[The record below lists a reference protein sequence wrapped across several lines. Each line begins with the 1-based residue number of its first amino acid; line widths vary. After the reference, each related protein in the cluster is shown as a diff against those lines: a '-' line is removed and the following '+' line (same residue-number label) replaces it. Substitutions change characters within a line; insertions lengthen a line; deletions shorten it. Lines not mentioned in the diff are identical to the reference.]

1 MEQETNFSKFGK
13 SFQEDLCHLILNDR
27 PFADQ
32 MFEVLDLNFLELKH
46 LRVFVERIR
55 RYRKKYGVHPTSNIM
70 HSIIRTGLDGEAES
84 VKVRIREYYA
94 RVLAKG
100 EIPSSSEYIK
110 DTALDFCKKQKL
122 KEALIKSVDLIKSS
136 SYDEV
141 SKVIDNALK
150 LGSDN
155 TLGYDYLADFEKR
168 FIKKCRDPIT
178 TGWAD
183 IDEIAK
189 GGLGKGE
196 LGVVVA
202 PTGAGKSMVLV
213 HLGAQALKAGKNVL
227 HYTLELA
234 DTVVA
239 GRYDSAITGVELKN
253 LAVFKEKIYDE
264 VKDIEGKLIVKEYPT
279 RSASIQTI
287 KNHID
292 KLRRREFIPD
302 MIIVDY
308 GDLIKPENSRKDEK
322 RHQLE
327 TIYEE
332 LRGLAQICECPV
344 WTASQTNRSG
354 LNAEVITMESI
365 SEAFNKCFVADFIFT
380 VSRTVEDKN
389 TNTGRIFIAKNR
401 NGPDGLVYPIFM
413 DTSNVK
419 IKVLNKSNESVN
431 DIIQKSSA
439 ESLSNLKEKYQAF
452 KKEGGKKNGIIKSN
466 TV

>member
-1 MEQETNFSKFGK
+1 MEQEKKSFSKFGK
-13 SFQEDLCHLILNDR
+13 TFQEDLCHLILNDR
-27 PFADQ
+27 TFADQ

-46 LRVFVERIR
+46 LRVFVSKIEG
-55 RYRKKYGVHPTSNIM
+55 YRKKYGVHPTSNIM
-70 HSIIRTGLDGEAES
+70 LSIIRTGLDGEPES
-84 VKVRIREYYA
+84 VKTRIREYYA
-94 RVLAKG
+94 RVLANG
-100 EIPSSSEYIK
+100 EVPQGAEFIK
-110 DTALDFCKKQKL
+110 DTSLDFCKKQKL
-122 KEALIKSVDLIKSS
+122 KEALIKSVELIKSS
-136 SYDEV
+136 SFDEV

-155 TLGYDYLADFEKR
+155 TLGYDYLADFEAR
-168 FIKKCRDPIT
+168 FVKKARDPVS
-178 TGWAD
+178 TGWRD
-183 IDEIAK
+183 IDEICK

-213 HLGAQALKAGKNVL
+213 HLGAQALKEGKNVL

-234 DTVVA
+234 DTVV
-239 GRYDSAITGVELKN
+239 GNRYDAAITGVEFKN
-253 LAVFKEKIYDE
+253 LTIFKEKIYDE
-264 VKDIEGKLIVKEYPT
+264 IREIEGKLIIKEYPT

-287 KNHID
+287 KNHIE
-292 KLRRREFIPD
+292 KLKRRDFVPD

-308 GDLIKPENSRKDEK
+308 GDLIRPENSRKDEK

-332 LRGLAQICECPV
+332 LRGIAQICECPV

-354 LNAEVITMESI
+354 INAEVITMESI

-389 TNTGRIFIAKNR
+389 TNQGRIFVAKNR

-413 DTSNVK
+413 DTSNVS
-419 IKVLNKSNESVN
+419 IKVLPKTGETVN
-431 DIIQKSSA
+431 DIVQKS
-439 ESLSNLKEKYQAF
+439 EETKMNNLRERYKEF
-452 KKEGGKKNGIIKSN
+452 KKGEGN
-466 TV
+466 